1 MSKVKDILLA
11 GEGRKRLDWAKS
23 NMPVLASIRNRF
35 EKEKPLAGLNIGV
48 ALHFEKKTGVLIET
62 LAAGGADI
70 TISDRK
76 SVV

>member
-35 EKEKPLAGLNIGV
+35 EKEKPLAGL
-48 ALHFEKKTGVLIET
+48 
-62 LAAGGADI
+62 
-70 TISDRK
+70 DRK